1 MIPIKD
7 LITAPDE
14 ILDFIEDYI
23 DSIKSFRFTIETY
36 KIERNILAIRN
47 MDLWIESYIDIIPEL
62 QEFRDFVW
70 KEMERL
76 GIERHPDYVYDK
88 DFNHFYCNNKRS
100 IESLRELRDRL
111 FNNEIEITRCV
122 NHDKDTPPPLSAGT
136 TSVTVP
142 GRKDTRSILQ
152 GGQYIGRR
160 RLTEILKPPS
170 ESTASMSN

>member
-122 NHDKDTPPPLSAGT
+122 NHDQESINQHIFNHKGEVQYTTAGMDCVHFT
-136 TSVTVP
+136 NP
-142 GRKDTRSILQ
+142 K
-152 GGQYIGRR
+152 
-160 RLTEILKPPS
+160 KPDVK
-170 ESTASMSN
+170 